1 MYHFVFYIVIAFIV
15 IMGIK
20 LRDLV
25 RNIPIEASELAG
37 SAISIDAPNIISSL
51 FSFSH
56 KNSSDSK
63 YFLDGTQ
70 RPISH
75 LYGLLYRVNFYYSK
89 KILPIFCFDGIDSEL
104 KKIRTKDRLKDFL
117 FTEKWFKQVLN
128 IGDKQRA
135 REIAM
140 SSEYFWPNIIKESKV
155 LLGALGVPYIESP
168 ASAES
173 QCAQLVKDGIARYS
187 NSQDYDS
194 LLFGCP
200 RVVRNLSKSLRR
212 KEHGKWTYQKIQ
224 PQLIEL
230 KKNLKQLN
238 ISQFQLVDMGLL
250 IGTDYF
256 PGIKGIGP
264 KNALRL
270 IKLNGTIERVI
281 TVERDKYDFS
291 KLSNGI
297 IKEVRKI
304 FLFPEVLHEYP
315 SFHWEIPHEESVMS
329 LLCRDH
335 RLDEERVKNNLEK
348 TIKNYNK
355 TIKHSSSH
363 LNEPRKVQKNLLEY

>member
-1 MYHFVFYIVIAFIV
+1 
-15 IMGIK
+15 MGIK

-56 KNSSDSK
+56 KKSSDSK

-89 KILPIFCFDGIDSEL
+89 KILPIFCFDGIDSPL
-104 KKIRTKDRLKDFL
+104 KKLRTKDRLKDFL
-117 FTEKWFKQVLN
+117 FTERWFKQVLKD
-128 IGDKQRA
+128 GDKNRA
-135 REIAM
+135 REIAL
-140 SSEYFWPNIIKESKV
+140 SSEYFWPNIIKESKA

-173 QCAQLVKDGIARYS
+173 QCAQLVKDGMARYS

-194 LLFGCP
+194 FLFGCP

-230 KKNLKQLN
+230 KATLKQLN

-264 KNALRL
+264 KNALKL

-281 TVERDKYDFS
+281 TAERDKYDFTR
-291 KLSNGI
+291 LSFEI
-297 IKEVRKI
+297 IKKVRKI
-304 FLFPEVLHEYP
+304 FLFPEVLEKYTD
-315 SFHWEIPHEESVMS
+315 FHWELPHEESVMS

-335 RLDEERVKNNLEK
+335 RLDEERVRNNLEK
-348 TIKNYNK
+348 TINNYYK
-355 TIKHSSSH
+355 TTKYSSSH
-363 LNEPRKVQKNLLEY
+363 LNKPRKVQKKLLEY

>member
-1 MYHFVFYIVIAFIV
+1 
-15 IMGIK
+15 MGIK

-25 RNIPIEASELAG
+25 RNMPIDASDLAG
-37 SAISIDAPNIISSL
+37 SVIAIDAPNIISSL

-56 KNSSDSK
+56 KNSSESK
-63 YFLDGTQ
+63 FFLDGTQ

-117 FTEKWFKQVLN
+117 FTEKWFNQVLKN
-128 IGDKQRA
+128 GDKKQA

-140 SSEYFWPNIIKESKV
+140 SSEYLWPNIIKESKT

-173 QCAQLVKDGIARYS
+173 QCAQLVKDGVARYS

-200 RVVRNLSKSLRR
+200 RIVRDLSKSLRR
-212 KEHGKWTYQKIQ
+212 KEHGKWTYTKMQ

-230 KKNLKQLN
+230 NTSLKRLN

-256 PGIKGIGP
+256 PGIKEIGP
-264 KNALRL
+264 KNALKL
-270 IKLNGTIERVI
+270 IKLNGSIERVI
-281 TVERDKYDFS
+281 FNEKNKYDFS
-291 KLSNGI
+291 KLSLDI
-297 IKEVRKI
+297 IKKVRKI
-304 FLFPEVLHEYP
+304 FLFPEVLQKYP
-315 SFHWEIPHEESVMS
+315 DIHWDLPHEESVIS
-329 LLCRDH
+329 LLCGDH
-335 RLDEERVKNNLEK
+335 RLNEERVRNNLEK
-348 TIKNYNK
+348 TVINYNK
-355 TIKHSSSH
+355 TIKHTSSY
-363 LNEPRKVQKNLLEY
+363 LNKPRKAQKNLLEY